1 MGGWRASIPPTVP
14 IRLAA
19 LRPAKGFASGSS
31 MDKQEEIQWC
41 V

>member
-1 MGGWRASIPPTVP
+1 MGDWRVSIPPTVP

-19 LRPAKGFASGSS
+19 LRPAQGFASGSS
-31 MDKQEEIQWC
+31 MDKQEEIQWF